1 MHACGHDGHIA
12 IGLGVAEGIIRF
24 KEYLSGTIKL
34 IFQPG
39 EESVCGGNPMAQ
51 SGILDDVDYLLSG
64 T

>member
-34 IFQPG
+34 IFQP
-39 EESVCGGNPMAQ
+39 EKKVYVVEIQWLNQES
-51 SGILDDVDYLLSG
+51 
-64 T
+64 